1 MIEWTVAVFN
11 MSLAIMWALI
21 GGLSFAIAA
30 GLALRIFAYIS
41 DIDLAEGLE
50 KGNMAISLV
59 QFGIIIGLAV
69 IVATALP

>member
-1 MIEWTVAVFN
+1 MIEWTLAVFN

-30 GLALRIFAYIS
+30 GLALKIFAHIS
-41 DIDLAEGLE
+41 EIDLEEELK

-59 QFGIIIGLAV
+59 
-69 IVATALP
+69 